1 MSGFQVGGSPMKAA
15 ASSAASRSRAHR
27 ELVPLIDCP
36 QCGIPVIMLRSK
48 KEETFNWIFYK
59 CPNNF
64 PDDETCGYF
73 WWEEDYVNYVRARQ
87 QKQLQMRKIEEHEV
101 SQEVVDG
108 IGEMRQQMLEMRQQM
123 RLF

>member
-1 MSGFQVGGSPMKAA
+1 MSGFRVGGSSMKAA

-27 ELVPLIDCP
+27 EPVPLIDCP

-48 KEETFNWIFYK
+48 KEDTFNWIFYK

-73 WWEEDYVNYVRARQ
+73 WWEDYVNYVRARQ
-87 QKQLQMRKIEEHEV
+87 QKQLQMRKMEEHEV
-101 SQEVVDG
+101 SQEAVDG
-108 IGEMRQQMLEMRQQM
+108 IGEMRQQMLEMRQHM